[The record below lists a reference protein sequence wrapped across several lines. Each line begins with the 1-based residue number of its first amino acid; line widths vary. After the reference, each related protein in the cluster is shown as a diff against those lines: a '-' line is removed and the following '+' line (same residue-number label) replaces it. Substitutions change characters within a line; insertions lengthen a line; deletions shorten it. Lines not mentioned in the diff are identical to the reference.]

1 MKRGGRPASASWN
14 GSDRLV
20 AGSLFLITLL
30 SRIPFRTNLLYT
42 WDSVLYTRALER
54 FDVTIDHPQPPGH
67 LFYVGLVW
75 LINRL
80 TGDPNAAM
88 VWISAFAAAAAVAML
103 YRFGRTLF
111 SRGVALGAAALLATS
126 LSFWVY
132 SEIAYPYTLLAFLS
146 IACAAAIYQTWQGRA
161 GWVVPAA
168 LVLGVAS
175 GFREDLLPF
184 LLPLLVLGWIGKPRL
199 RVAAAVA
206 VLLAAIM
213 AWYVPSALLS
223 GGFAAYQSASSAQTD
238 YLLHYSSVFGDGLGA
253 LAENTFAFLR
263 FLGWALAAAIPALA
277 AFLICLPRSRFRQVR
292 RDRRL
297 LFLAAWSLPSVIFYI
312 LIHVGE
318 YGYVFSF
325 LPAALLAAVWGV
337 SRLARSAAA
346 SRGER
351 FGRAAFAV
359 PVALMTA
366 LNMGLFLLAPPA
378 MSADR
383 LAARET
389 ILGSKIETIK
399 ENFNP
404 STTLIVSIFD
414 EQQVDYYLPGFK
426 HFGMDPMEGP
436 RASLELGPRISTV
449 VIFDDFLRPGSGN
462 LSASLPLAADQK
474 LTIIRRRPGEHS
486 VVIDWNRQEVSLESA
501 G

>member
-1 MKRGGRPASASWN
+1 M
-14 GSDRLV
+14 
-20 AGSLFLITLL
+20 FLT
-30 SRIPFRTNLLYT
+30 
-42 WDSVLYTRALER
+42 
-54 FDVTIDHPQPPGH
+54 
-67 LFYVGLVW
+67 
-75 LINRL
+75 
-80 TGDPNAAM
+80 
-88 VWISAFAAAAAVAML
+88 
-103 YRFGRTLF
+103 
-111 SRGVALGAAALLATS
+111 
-126 LSFWVY
+126 
-132 SEIAYPYTLLAFLS
+132 
-146 IACAAAIYQTWQGRA
+146 
-161 GWVVPAA
+161 
-168 LVLGVAS
+168 
-175 GFREDLLPF
+175 
-184 LLPLLVLGWIGKPRL
+184 
-199 RVAAAVA
+199 
-206 VLLAAIM
+206 
-213 AWYVPSALLS
+213 
-223 GGFAAYQSASSAQTD
+223 
-238 YLLHYSSVFGDGLGA
+238 
-253 LAENTFAFLR
+253 
-263 FLGWALAAAIPALA
+263 
-277 AFLICLPRSRFRQVR
+277 
-292 RDRRL
+292 
-297 LFLAAWSLPSVIFYI
+297 AWSLPSVLFYV

-414 EQQVDYYLPGFK
+414 EQQVEYYLPGFR
-426 HFGMDPMEGP
+426 HFGMDPMEEP
-436 RASLELGPRISTV
+436 RASLELGPSISAV

-462 LSASLPLAADQK
+462 LSTALPLAADQK
-474 LTIIRRRPGEHS
+474 LTIIRRRPGERS